1 MFNLLAVLL
10 MIFNP
15 GDDIVIKDQWIRPSA
30 EKMGTALY
38 FTLENNGSEA
48 DTLYAVETDIAKM
61 VQIHET
67 YTDGDMM
74 GMREIGKIIVEPG
87 SQVKLEPGGMHIM
100 VMRLK
105 KDINKGDEIEFILHF
120 RKAGEITII
129 AKAKKSSENE

>member
-1 MFNLLAVLL
+1 MFNLLAVIL

-15 GDDIVIKDQWIRPSA
+15 GDDIVIKDQWMRPGA
-30 EKMGTALY
+30 EQMATALY

-67 YTDGDMM
+67 YSSGDVM
-74 GMREIGKIIVEPG
+74 GMREIGNIIIEAE
-87 SQVKLEPGGMHIM
+87 SSVKLEPGGMHIM

-105 KDINKGDEIEFILHF
+105 KDINNGDEIEFKLHF
-120 RKAGEITII
+120 RKAGEISITAI
-129 AKAKKSSENE
+129 AKKSSD

>member
-15 GDDIVIKDQWIRPSA
+15 GDDIVIKDQWIRPGS
-30 EKMGTALY
+30 EKMATALY
-38 FTLENNGSEA
+38 FTLENNGSEV
-48 DTLYAVETDIAKM
+48 DTLYAVETDIAEM

-74 GMREIGKIIVEPG
+74 GMREIGEIIVGPG
-87 SQVKLEPGGMHIM
+87 SSVKLEPGGMHIM

-105 KDINKGDEIEFILHF
+105 KDIKIGDEIDFILHF
-120 RKAGEITII
+120 KNASDISITAE
-129 AKAKKSSENE
+129 AKR

>member
-1 MFNLLAVLL
+1 MLNLLAVLL
-10 MIFNP
+10 MIFNS
-15 GDDIVIKDQWIRPSA
+15 GDDIVIKDQWIRPGA

-67 YTDGDMM
+67 YSNGDVM
-74 GMREIGKIIVEPG
+74 GMREIGKIIIEPG
-87 SQVKLEPGGMHIM
+87 SSVKLEPGGKHIM

-105 KDINKGDEIEFILHF
+105 RDIKNGDEIEFKLHF
-120 RKAGEITII
+120 RKAGENSIT
-129 AKAKKSSENE
+129 AKAKESLN

>member
-15 GDDIVIKDQWIRPSA
+15 GDDIVIKDQWMRPGA
-30 EKMGTALY
+30 EQMTTALY

-48 DTLYAVETDIAKM
+48 DTLYAVETDVAKM

-67 YTDGDMM
+67 YSNGDVM
-74 GMREIGKIIVEPG
+74 GMREIGKIIIEPE
-87 SQVKLEPGGMHIM
+87 SSVKLEPGGMHIM

-105 KDINKGDEIEFILHF
+105 RDIKKGDEIEFKLHF
-120 RKAGEITII
+120 KNAGSILIR
-129 AKAKKSSENE
+129 AKAK

>member
-15 GDDIVIKDQWIRPSA
+15 GNDIVIKDQWIRPGA
-30 EKMGTALY
+30 EKMVTALY

-67 YTDGDMM
+67 YSDGDVM
-74 GMREIGKIIVEPG
+74 GMREIGKIIIEPG
-87 SQVKLEPGGMHIM
+87 SSVKLEPGGMHIM

-105 KDINKGDEIEFILHF
+105 RDIKIGDEIDFTLYF
-120 RKAGEITII
+120 RNADKISITAE
-129 AKAKKSSENE
+129 AKN

>member
-15 GDDIVIKDQWIRPSA
+15 GKDIVIKDQWIRPGA
-30 EKMGTALY
+30 EKMATALY

-48 DTLYAVETDIAKM
+48 DTLYAVKTDIAKM

-67 YTDGDMM
+67 YSNGDVM
-74 GMREIGKIIVEPG
+74 GMRKIGKIIVEPG
-87 SQVKLEPGGMHIM
+87 SSVKLEPGGMHIM

-105 KDINKGDEIEFILHF
+105 RDIKIGDEIDFIFYF
-120 RKAGEITII
+120 RNADNISITAE
-129 AKAKKSSENE
+129 AKN

>member
-1 MFNLLAVLL
+1 MFNVLAVLL

-15 GDDIVIKDQWIRPSA
+15 GDDIVIKDQWIRPGA
-30 EKMGTALY
+30 EKMATALY

-74 GMREIGKIIVEPG
+74 GMREIGEIIVEPE
-87 SQVKLEPGGMHIM
+87 SSVKLEPGGMHIM
-100 VMRLK
+100 VMKLK
-105 KDINKGDEIEFILHF
+105 KDIKIGDEIDFTLYF
-120 RKAGEITII
+120 RNADKITITAE
-129 AKAKKSSENE
+129 AKN

>member
-15 GDDIVIKDQWIRPSA
+15 GNDIVIKDQWIRPGA
-30 EKMGTALY
+30 EKMATALY

-48 DTLYAVETDIAKM
+48 DTLYAVKTDIAKM

-67 YTDGDMM
+67 YSNGDVM

-87 SQVKLEPGGMHIM
+87 SSVKLEPGGTHIM

-105 KDINKGDEIEFILHF
+105 RDIKIGDEIDFTLYF
-120 RKAGEITII
+120 RNADKISITAE
-129 AKAKKSSENE
+129 AKN

>member
-15 GDDIVIKDQWIRPSA
+15 GDDIVIKDQWIRPGA
-30 EKMGTALY
+30 EKMATALY

-48 DTLYAVETDIAKM
+48 DTLYAVKTDIAKM

-67 YTDGDMM
+67 YSNGDVM
-74 GMREIGKIIVEPG
+74 GMRKIGKIIVEPG
-87 SQVKLEPGGMHIM
+87 SSVKLEPGGTHIM

-105 KDINKGDEIEFILHF
+105 RDIKIGDEIDFTLYF
-120 RKAGEITII
+120 RNADKISITAE
-129 AKAKKSSENE
+129 AKN

>member
-15 GDDIVIKDQWIRPSA
+15 GDDIVIKDQWMRPGA
-30 EKMGTALY
+30 EQMTTALY

-61 VQIHET
+61 VQLHET
-67 YTDGDMM
+67 YSNGDVM
-74 GMREIGKIIVEPG
+74 GMREIGKIIIEPE
-87 SQVKLEPGGMHIM
+87 SSVKLEPGGMHIM

-105 KDINKGDEIEFILHF
+105 RDIKKGDEIEFKLHF
-120 RKAGEITII
+120 RKAGEISITAI
-129 AKAKKSSENE
+129 AKTSSN

>member
-15 GDDIVIKDQWIRPSA
+15 GNDIVIKDQWIRPGA
-30 EKMGTALY
+30 EKMATALY

-48 DTLYAVETDIAKM
+48 DTLYAVKTDIAKM

-67 YTDGDMM
+67 YSNGDVM

-87 SQVKLEPGGMHIM
+87 SSVKLEPGGTHIM
-100 VMRLK
+100 IMRLK
-105 KDINKGDEIEFILHF
+105 RDIKIGDEIDFTLYF
-120 RKAGEITII
+120 RNADKISITAE
-129 AKAKKSSENE
+129 AKN

>member
-15 GDDIVIKDQWIRPSA
+15 GDDIVIKDQWIRPGA
-30 EKMGTALY
+30 ENMATALY

-48 DTLYAVETDIAKM
+48 DTLYTVETDIAKM

-67 YTDGDMM
+67 YSNGDVM
-74 GMREIGKIIVEPG
+74 GMREIGKIIIEPG
-87 SQVKLEPGGMHIM
+87 SSVKLEPGGTHIM

-105 KDINKGDEIEFILHF
+105 RDINIGDKIEFVLHF
-120 RKAGEITII
+120 KNAGDISITTE
-129 AKAKKSSENE
+129 AKR

>member
-1 MFNLLAVLL
+1 MLNLLAVLL
-10 MIFNP
+10 MIFNS
-15 GDDIVIKDQWIRPSA
+15 GDDIVIKDQWIRPGA

-67 YTDGDMM
+67 YSNGDVM
-74 GMREIGKIIVEPG
+74 GMREIGKIIIEPG
-87 SQVKLEPGGMHIM
+87 SSVKLEPGGKHIM

-105 KDINKGDEIEFILHF
+105 RDIKNGDEIEFKLHF
-120 RKAGEITII
+120 RKAGEIPLT
-129 AKAKKSSENE
+129 AKANKSLN

>member
-1 MFNLLAVLL
+1 

-48 DTLYAVETDIAKM
+48 DTLDAVETEIPKM

-67 YTDGDMM
+67 YSNVDVTGMM
-74 GMREIGKIIVEPG
+74 EIGKIIIKPE
-87 SQVKLEPGGMHIM
+87 SSVKLEPSGMHIM

-105 KDINKGDEIEFILHF
+105 RDINKGDEIEFILHF
-120 RKAGEITII
+120 RKAGEISII

>member
-15 GDDIVIKDQWIRPSA
+15 GDDIVIKDQWIRPGA
-30 EKMGTALY
+30 EKMATALY
-38 FTLENNGSEA
+38 FTLENNGSEV

-74 GMREIGKIIVEPG
+74 GMREIGEIIVGPE
-87 SQVKLEPGGMHIM
+87 SSVKLEPGGMHIM

-105 KDINKGDEIEFILHF
+105 KDIKIGDEIDFILYF
-120 RKAGEITII
+120 RNADKITITAE
-129 AKAKKSSENE
+129 AKN

>member
-15 GDDIVIKDQWIRPSA
+15 GNDIVIKDQWIRPGA
-30 EKMGTALY
+30 EKMATALY

-48 DTLYAVETDIAKM
+48 DTLYAVKTDIAKM

-74 GMREIGKIIVEPG
+74 GMREIGEIIVEPG
-87 SQVKLEPGGMHIM
+87 SSVKLEPGGMHIM

-105 KDINKGDEIEFILHF
+105 KDIKIGDEIDFTLYFRNADKIL
-120 RKAGEITII
+120 ITAE
-129 AKAKKSSENE
+129 AKN

>member
-10 MIFNP
+10 MIFNT
-15 GDDIVIKDQWIRPSA
+15 GDDIVIKDQWIRPGA
-30 EKMGTALY
+30 EKMATALY

-74 GMREIGKIIVEPG
+74 GMREVGKIIIEPE
-87 SQVKLEPGGMHIM
+87 SSVKLEPGGKHIM

-105 KDINKGDEIEFILHF
+105 RDIKIGDEINFTLYF
-120 RKAGEITII
+120 RNADKISITAE
-129 AKAKKSSENE
+129 AKN

>member
-15 GDDIVIKDQWIRPSA
+15 GDDIVIKDQWIRPGA
-30 EKMGTALY
+30 EKMATALY

-48 DTLYAVETDIAKM
+48 DTLYAVETVIAKM

-67 YTDGDMM
+67 YSIGDVM

-87 SQVKLEPGGMHIM
+87 LSVQLEPGGMHIM

-105 KDINKGDEIEFILHF
+105 KDIKIGDKIDFTLYF
-120 RKAGEITII
+120 RNTDKISITAE
-129 AKAKKSSENE
+129 AKN

>member
-1 MFNLLAVLL
+1 MFNLLVVLL

-15 GDDIVIKDQWIRPSA
+15 GDDIVIEDQWIRPGA
-30 EKMGTALY
+30 EKMATALY

-74 GMREIGKIIVEPG
+74 GMREIGEIIVEPE
-87 SQVKLEPGGMHIM
+87 SSVKLEPGGMHIM

-105 KDINKGDEIEFILHF
+105 KDIKIGDEIDFTLYF
-120 RKAGEITII
+120 RNADKISITAE
-129 AKAKKSSENE
+129 AKN

>member
-1 MFNLLAVLL
+1 MFNLIAVIL

-15 GDDIVIKDQWIRPSA
+15 GDDIVIKDQWIRPGA
-30 EKMGTALY
+30 EKMVTALY

-67 YTDGDMM
+67 YSNGDVM
-74 GMREIGKIIVEPG
+74 GMREIGKIIIEPE
-87 SQVKLEPGGMHIM
+87 SSVKLEPGGMHIM

-105 KDINKGDEIEFILHF
+105 RDIKKGDEIEFKLHF
-120 RKAGEITII
+120 KNAGSILIRV
-129 AKAKKSSENE
+129 KAK

>member
-1 MFNLLAVLL
+1 
-10 MIFNP
+10 MIFNH
-15 GDDIVIKDQWIRPSA
+15 GYDIVIKYQWIRPSA

-67 YTDGDMM
+67 YSNGDVT
-74 GMREIGKIIVEPG
+74 GMREFGKIIIKPE
-87 SQVKLEPGGMHIM
+87 SSVKLEPGGMHIM

-105 KDINKGDEIEFILHF
+105 RDINKGDEIEFILHF
-120 RKAGEITII
+120 RKAGEISII

>member
-15 GDDIVIKDQWIRPSA
+15 GDDIVIKDQWIRPGA
-30 EKMGTALY
+30 EKMVTALY

-67 YTDGDMM
+67 YSNGDVM
-74 GMREIGKIIVEPG
+74 GMREIGKIIIEPG
-87 SQVKLEPGGMHIM
+87 SSVKLEPGGMHIM

-105 KDINKGDEIEFILHF
+105 RDIKKGDEIEFKLHF
-120 RKAGEITII
+120 KNAGSILIRV
-129 AKAKKSSENE
+129 KAK